1 MAKTALYC
9 RVSTEDQSLDRQKNR
24 TYEYATERL
33 DVEPTSIEVYDDKST
48 GTDTDRSG
56 YADLL
61 EDVEAGAIDH
71 VVASEVSRISRSVRD
86 FTTTVDRIVD
96 ENETGLH
103 ILDMGIEL
111 EPDEE
116 DPYTRAF
123 LSVAATFAE
132 LEAEIKRKNTREGI
146 AAAREAGKWH
156 GRPPFGFEV
165 GSEGYLVP
173 TSEYDVAVAILDEL
187 DAGSSKRSLSRST
200 GVARSTISSIE
211 NNRDLYL
218 SD

>member
-33 DVEPTSIEVYDDKST
+33 GVEPASIELYEDKST

-56 YADLL
+56 YVALL
-61 EDVEAGAIDH
+61 EDVEAGEIEQ
-71 VVASEVSRISRSVRD
+71 VVASEVTRISRSTRD
-86 FTTTVDRIVD
+86 FCATVERIVD
-96 ENETGLH
+96 ENGTGLH
-103 ILDMGIEL
+103 ILDMGISL
-111 EPDEE
+111 DPDES

-123 LSVAATFAE
+123 LSIAATFGE

-156 GRPPFGFEV
+156 GRPPFGFDV
-165 GSEGYLVP
+165 GDEGYLVP
-173 TSEYDVAVAILDEL
+173 NDDYDVAVAILDEL
-187 DAGSSKRSLSRST
+187 DAGEGKRALARST
-200 GVARSTISSIE
+200 GVPRSTINSIE
-211 NNRDLYL
+211 DNRDLYL